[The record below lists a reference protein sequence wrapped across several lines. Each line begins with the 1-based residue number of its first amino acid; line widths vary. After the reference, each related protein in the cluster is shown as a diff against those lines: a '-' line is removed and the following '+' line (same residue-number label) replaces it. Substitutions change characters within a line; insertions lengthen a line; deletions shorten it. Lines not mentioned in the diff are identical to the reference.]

1 MTRFARHHAPR
12 KALVLLAVCAAF
24 APAFAIPTP
33 AVAQE
38 LRLDVPYVPTAQTTV
53 DEMLKLAGVKAG
65 DHLIDLG
72 CGDGRIVVSAAK
84 LGATAMGVD
93 INPTRI
99 KESNENAK
107 AAGVTDKV
115 KFFEQNLFD
124 TKIADATV
132 MSMYLLPSVNLQL
145 RPRILSELKPGTRIV
160 SHDFD
165 MGDWKPDQF
174 KDLGTDQVF
183 FWLVP
188 AQVAGAWTAKV
199 GNDSYRLDLTQKFQ
213 DVAGSASMGG
223 KTLQIENAKLSGENI
238 SLDIVDGASR
248 KTLTG
253 KVAGNG
259 IAGSGWSATKS

>member
-1 MTRFARHHAPR
+1 MTRFARHHATL
-12 KALVLLAVCAAF
+12 AFGLGLFAAVLAATS
-24 APAFAIPTP
+24 AA
-33 AVAQE
+33 AQE
-38 LRLDVPYVPTAQTTV
+38 VRLDVPYVPTAQTTV
-53 DEMLKLAGVKAG
+53 DEMMKLAGVKPG
-65 DHLIDLG
+65 DYLIDLG

-93 INPTRI
+93 INPQRI

-107 AAGVTDKV
+107 AAGVADKV
-115 KFFEQNLFD
+115 KFYEQNLFD

-132 MSMYLLPSVNLQL
+132 MSMYLLPSINLQL
-145 RPRILSELKPGTRIV
+145 RPRLLSELKPGTRIV

-174 KDLGTDQVF
+174 KDLGTDQIF

-199 GNDSYRLDLTQKFQ
+199 GDDSYKLDLTQKFQ
-213 DVAGSASMGG
+213 EVAGSASMGG
-223 KTLQIENAKLSGENI
+223 KTMQIENAKLRGETL
-238 SLDIVDGASR
+238 SFDLVDGASR

-253 KVAGNG
+253 KVSGNG
-259 IAGSGWSATKS
+259 IAGNDWSATKG